1 MSRIQNDDAVALWRA
16 SECARR
22 RCYDRRVVLLAFL
35 AALVVVLAALVFAVV
50 RAIGLWRQAKRTG
63 GAIGGE
69 LASFEEKTARAE
81 RHMTEFERSSAE
93 LDEALER
100 LRVSQARLRVLL
112 AAVERAQDR
121 VRWIRVFVPR

>member
-1 MSRIQNDDAVALWRA
+1 M
-16 SECARR
+16 
-22 RCYDRRVVLLAFL
+22 VLLAFL
-35 AALVVVLAALVFAVV
+35 AALVVVLAALTFAVV

-69 LASFEEKTARAE
+69 LESFEEKTARAE
-81 RHMTEFERSSAE
+81 RHMSEFENSSKDLE
-93 LDEALER
+93 QALER
-100 LRVSQARLRVLL
+100 LRVSQARLRVLV